1 MAQHRSERSG
11 REGSGAREFMEGG
24 MQMMDQAVRSGFELF
39 RKGVEASHAMV
50 EMQAR
55 TQDLW
60 NASLAT
66 WTAQAQAMAQVG
78 SRALDFWN
86 NWTDIAR
93 RNMDQLAAVAGRESR
108 QYDEKASSGGKSS

>member
-1 MAQHRSERSG
+1 
-11 REGSGAREFMEGG
+11 MEGG

-78 SRALDFWN
+78 SRALDFWTH
-86 NWTDIAR
+86 WTDIAR
-93 RNMDQLAAVAGRESR
+93 RNMDQLAALAGREAR
-108 QYDEKASSGGKSS
+108 QAGASGASKSS